1 MGIRKKCLIITLL
14 CFSSLMHAS
23 EFMFKHLEV
32 KDGLSNNQ
40 VLDIFKDSEGF
51 MWFATASGLNRY
63 DGCQMTLFRSNNAD
77 PASLPDNYIKSIQED
92 YKGNLWILTG
102 VGYVIYNSESE
113 TFDREVHAWLCEVG
127 IDGTPA
133 LVYIGGVSE
142 NNMLD
147 TSKVGTYTVTYTYL
161 AHPALKAV
169 LTIRIVERFNFLAQC

>member
-63 DGCQMTLFRSNNAD
+63 DGCQMTLFRIMLIRLLYLIIISKAYKKIIKEIYGF
-77 PASLPDNYIKSIQED
+77 LPVWVMSFTTRNQKHLI
-92 YKGNLWILTG
+92 GRCMH
-102 VGYVIYNSESE
+102 GYVKS
-113 TFDREVHAWLCEVG
+113 
-127 IDGTPA
+127 
-133 LVYIGGVSE
+133 
-142 NNMLD
+142 
-147 TSKVGTYTVTYTYL
+147 
-161 AHPALKAV
+161 V
-169 LTIRIVERFNFLAQC
+169 LTELQH